1 MPYRV
6 ILTVKES
13 RGNCPYYKVGDK
25 ITFEQPEIAK
35 EKSDRLCLFALVS
48 MAPYLTALC
57 RDTPEDDWINYKETI
72 QCPDSDR
79 PVIFKVEREP
89 WTRPATW

>member
-25 ITFEQPEIAK
+25 ITFEEAEIVK
-35 EKSDRLCLFALVS
+35 EKSDRLCLYALLS
-48 MAPYLTALC
+48 LAPYLTALC
-57 RDTPEDDWINYKETI
+57 RDTPKEDWINYKEII
-72 QCPDSDR
+72 QCPDADR
-79 PVIFKVEREP
+79 PVIFKLEREP
-89 WTRPATW
+89 I

>member
-1 MPYRV
+1 MKKVIVYLLVV
-6 ILTVKES
+6 ILLTSVSIAYNFYDYEE
-13 RGNCPYYKVGDK
+13 
-25 ITFEQPEIAK
+25 TEIVK
-35 EKSDRLCLFALVS
+35 EKSDRICLYALVS

-72 QCPDSDR
+72 QCPDADR

-89 WTRPATW
+89 WTRPAPW